1 MNFTQEQQTICEAAR
16 DAGSSLKI
24 QAFAGTG
31 KTTTLAA
38 IARSLPQRRFLY
50 LAFNRAAAEE
60 AEKRSEPH
68 QEKVEHVRS
77 YNRTLAE
84 GESLCY

>member
-1 MNFTQEQQTICEAAR
+1 MASTNYLDNRLSSI
-16 DAGSSLKI
+16 GSI
-24 QAFAGTG
+24 NTE
-31 KTTTLAA
+31 
-38 IARSLPQRRFLY
+38 FLVG
-50 LAFNRAAAEE
+50 AAAEE

-84 GESLCY
+84 GESVCY